1 MTWKQFCEAE
11 YRRLKKLQNFQL
23 PNYYKKIGMGLFILS
38 FLALILLS
46 AFATEVELTRS
57 LFQKGLLI
65 GLLMVSLAKD
75 EIEDE
80 LTLKLR
86 MQSYSMAFICGVL
99 YAVIQPY
106 VNYLFN
112 SQVKM
117 KDVPYSDLGDF
128 QVLIFMLLIQL
139 GFFGLLKR
147 MR

>member
-1 MTWKQFCEAE
+1 MTWKQLCEAE

-23 PNYYKKIGMGLFILS
+23 PNYYKKIGVGLFILS
-38 FLALILLS
+38 LLSLVLLS
-46 AFATEVELTRS
+46 AFATDAELIRS
-57 LFQKGLLI
+57 IFRKGLLI
-65 GLLMVSLAKD
+65 GLLIVSLAKD
-75 EIEDE
+75 GIEDE

-128 QVLIFMLLIQL
+128 QVLIFMLLVQL